1 LINAAEGGVFCS
13 VIAAQEISAMNDQQ
27 RAERNFKKEE
37 RAKDGRK
44 AMTEYE
50 IQGRATRAKT
60 ERLKALRLARDAQVQ
75 TDAPPAK
82 RRRVFAP
89 VKEANDGR

>member
-1 LINAAEGGVFCS
+1 MTS
-13 VIAAQEISAMNDQQ
+13 DQARQ
-27 RAERNFKKEE
+27 RAERNLKKEE

-75 TDAPPAK
+75 TDAPPARPTK
-82 RRRVFAP
+82 RRPARRD
-89 VKEANDGR
+89 K

>member
-1 LINAAEGGVFCS
+1 
-13 VIAAQEISAMNDQQ
+13 MNDQQ

-60 ERLKALRLARDAQVQ
+60 ERLKALRLARDAQVSNEI
-75 TDAPPAK
+75 PAT
-82 RRRVFAP
+82 RP
-89 VKEANDGR
+89 VKVRRTETRRAK

>member
-1 LINAAEGGVFCS
+1 MTNNG
-13 VIAAQEISAMNDQQ
+13 QKEISGKKSAQ
-27 RAERNFKKEE
+27 R
-37 RAKDGRK
+37 DGRK

>member
-1 LINAAEGGVFCS
+1 
-13 VIAAQEISAMNDQQ
+13 
-27 RAERNFKKEE
+27 
-37 RAKDGRK
+37 
-44 AMTEYE
+44 MTEYE

>member
-1 LINAAEGGVFCS
+1 
-13 VIAAQEISAMNDQQ
+13 MNDQQ

-75 TDAPPAK
+75 TDAPPARPTK
-82 RRRVFAP
+82 RRRVSAP
-89 VKEANDGR
+89 VNEPNDGR